1 MDLIDISRPL
11 SPATAVWPGDQPVE
25 WSWTAQIQEGSTVNL
40 GAIHLSTHA
49 GSHVDAPCHA
59 RREGD
64 TTDRFDL
71 SAFIGP
77 VEVVFVEEDVIR
89 PCHVEKVTAS
99 RILFRTSA
107 SELSVDEWPDS
118 ITSLHPDTV
127 SVLAESD
134 TVLIGTDAPSVDP
147 LDSKSLPAHHALID
161 ADIVNLEG
169 LSLGHVDP
177 GRYRLVALPLKIQSA
192 DAAPV
197 RAVLLNGENGQ
208 PAEMQE
214 GGYAN

>member
-11 SPATAVWPGDQPVE
+11 SSATAVWPGDQPVE

-40 GAIHLSTHA
+40 GAIQLSTHA
-49 GSHVDAPCHA
+49 GSHADAPRHTQ
-59 RREGD
+59 ENGD
-64 TTDRFDL
+64 TTDHFDL

-77 VEVVFVEEDVIR
+77 VEVVDVEEEVILPR
-89 PCHVEKVTAS
+89 HVEGVTMS
-99 RILFRTSA
+99 RVLFKTSA

-147 LDSKSLPAHHALID
+147 LDSSSLPAHHALID
-161 ADIVNLEG
+161 AEIINLEG
-169 LSLGHVDP
+169 LSLGHVAP
-177 GRYRLVALPLKIQSA
+177 GRYRLMALPLKIKSA

-197 RAVLLNGENGQ
+197 RAVLVDEENG
-208 PAEMQE
+208 
-214 GGYAN
+214 

>member
-11 SPATAVWPGDQPVE
+11 SSATAVWPGDQPVE

-40 GAIHLSTHA
+40 GAIHFSTHA
-49 GSHVDAPCHA
+49 GSHADAPRHA
-59 RREGD
+59 RENGD
-64 TTDRFDL
+64 TTDHFDL

-77 VEVVFVEEDVIR
+77 VEVVNVEEEVIL
-89 PCHVEKVTAS
+89 PLHVEEVTTS
-99 RILFRTSA
+99 RVLFRTSA

-147 LDSKSLPAHHALID
+147 LDSSSLPAHHALID
-161 ADIVNLEG
+161 AEIINLEG
-169 LSLGHVDP
+169 LSLGHVAP
-177 GRYRLVALPLKIQSA
+177 GRYRLMALPLKIQSA

-197 RAVLLNGENGQ
+197 RAVLVHDESG
-208 PAEMQE
+208 
-214 GGYAN
+214 